1 MHVHVAQNLHASV
14 VLLAVCQ
21 SACKCMVVLL
31 AICPSLGGS
40 LTSSLPKA
48 GEAKA
53 AAGSFSILD
62 PSMQSHRCN
71 QSWHFATGMKSC
83 NSCLLKQ
90 VELSAPARAASDSQ
104 VNPLRAGLLSI
115 ATKLC
120 LARPGPLVP
129 RSQPAPPVNI
139 ATAVLG
145 TEIVETVLGDSKPGF
160 TVQQQ

>member
-71 QSWHFATGMKSC
+71 QSWHFATGMKSW

-129 RSQPAPPVNI
+129 SF
-139 ATAVLG
+139 TTG
-145 TEIVETVLGDSKPGF
+145 TTGKHCDGSPRYRDS
-160 TVQQQ
+160 